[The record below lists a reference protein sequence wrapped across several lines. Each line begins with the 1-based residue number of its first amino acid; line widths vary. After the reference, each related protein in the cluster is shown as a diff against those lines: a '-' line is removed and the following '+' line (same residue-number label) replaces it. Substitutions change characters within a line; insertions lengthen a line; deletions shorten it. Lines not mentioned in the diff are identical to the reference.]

1 MHVVIQ
7 RRKSGDRW
15 YNLKTEI
22 DIVGVY
28 LPPLAPHPKTT
39 LHHSLSNIDGDPA
52 NVVVLGDVNID
63 EFDHEHLSKF
73 SISIWEL
80 GYGQLIN
87 KFTRPKKCT
96 RSNEREGTVLDHI
109 YVKCPKS
116 NELLPS
122 ICTRF
127 KKYLKKQAN

>member
-1 MHVVIQ
+1 MFFFFKQ
-7 RRKSGDRW
+7 
-15 YNLKTEI
+15 KTAYEI
-22 DIVGVY
+22 VSRDWSSDVC
-28 LPPLAPHPKTT
+28 
-39 LHHSLSNIDGDPA
+39 SSDLSNIAGDPA
-52 NVVVLGDVNID
+52 NVVVLGDVNINQ
-63 EFDHEHLSKF
+63 FDHEHLGEF
-73 SISIWEL
+73 NISIWEL

-127 KKYLKKQAN
+127 KKYLKKQAK